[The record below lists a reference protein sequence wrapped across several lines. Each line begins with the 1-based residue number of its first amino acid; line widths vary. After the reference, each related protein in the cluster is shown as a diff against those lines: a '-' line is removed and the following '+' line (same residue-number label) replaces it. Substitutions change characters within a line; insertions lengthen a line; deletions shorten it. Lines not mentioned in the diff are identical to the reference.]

1 MDKIRTDDDCT
12 SSFRSRADRCNPVQS
27 TRTQH
32 TQTHDLTQ
40 AAATAGAMQ
49 RLQHIHYIIL
59 SIMGCIDE
67 QNKNR

>member
-1 MDKIRTDDDCT
+1 M
-12 SSFRSRADRCNPVQS
+12 Q
-27 TRTQH
+27 QH

-49 RLQHIHYIIL
+49 RMQHIHYIIL

>member
-1 MDKIRTDDDCT
+1 M
-12 SSFRSRADRCNPVQS
+12 Q
-27 TRTQH
+27 QH

-40 AAATAGAMQ
+40 TVATAATAGVMQ

-59 SIMGCIDE
+59 SIMGYIDE

>member
-1 MDKIRTDDDCT
+1 M
-12 SSFRSRADRCNPVQS
+12 
-27 TRTQH
+27 TQH

-49 RLQHIHYIIL
+49 RMQHIHYIIL